1 MRVRRIFFR
10 NIRNHAVTNLDVA
23 DGVNIITGLNGQGKT
38 TILEAIAICTL
49 TRSFVGTPDAY
60 LIRRGEQGYEA
71 RLEGVSDYG
80 APRRIDVR
88 YESGLGKTITV
99 DGSAVSSAA
108 EVIGSAPT
116 VVLSPDLKPITA
128 GAPSERRRFLD
139 MVISQAKRRYLED
152 LIQYRRILKQRNVI
166 LANSRRSGRP
176 VDRALIEPWD
186 EGLIERSAHL
196 MHERTLF
203 VEEFEPIFERTARDV
218 ATGADEV
225 AIRYAPDAMEGALA
239 SVNDYRDALWLRSRQ
254 VWSEEQRRGTTLFGA
269 HRDDLR
275 MEINGGD
282 VRVSASQGQ
291 HKTLL
296 IGLKIAEFHYLA
308 GQCAETPII
317 LLDDIFGELDAT
329 RAERVYDL
337 TRELAQVFITAVSL
351 DLLPFLRE
359 RGALPGDKVV
369 LVEGGAIAEETTLE
383 ETTVGEP
390 AIEEMSV
397 EEPGSEAMVDEAIVG
412 DAMPGDAMTGDDM
425 ITDELRLAAEPDAP
439 PAPVLRDS
447 GEDAPDE
454 DEIRRR

>member
-10 NIRNHAVTNLDVA
+10 NIRNHVITDLEVA
-23 DGVNIITGLNGQGKT
+23 DGVNIITGLNGEGKT
-38 TILEAIAICTL
+38 TVLEAIAICTL
-49 TRSFVGTPDAY
+49 TRSFVGTPDAAMV
-60 LIRRGEQGYEA
+60 RRGTDGFEA
-71 RLEGVSDYG
+71 RMEGVSDYG
-80 APRRIDVR
+80 VPRRIDVR
-88 YESGLGKTITV
+88 YEVGLGKTITL
-99 DGSAVSSAA
+99 DGSTVSSSS
-108 EVIGSAPT
+108 EVIGAAPT
-116 VVLSPDLKPITA
+116 VVLSPDLKTITG

-166 LANSRRSGRP
+166 LSNARRQGRA

-203 VEEFEPIFERTARDV
+203 VDEFEPIFERTAADV
-218 ATGADEV
+218 ATGADQV
-225 AIRYAPDAMEGALA
+225 AIRYVPDAIEQPLR
-239 SVNDYRDALWLRSRQ
+239 SVDEYRDALWLRSKQ
-254 VWSEEQRRGTTLFGA
+254 VWNEEQRRGVTLFGA

-275 MEINGGD
+275 MEVNGGD

-317 LLDDIFGELDAT
+317 LLDDIFGELDAR

-351 DLLPFLRE
+351 DLLPFLKT
-359 RGALPGDKVV
+359 RGSADGDKVITV
-369 LVEGGAIAEETTLE
+369 RAGRIMTPEEAGG
-383 ETTVGEP
+383 VNHG
-390 AIEEMSV
+390 
-397 EEPGSEAMVDEAIVG
+397 
-412 DAMPGDAMTGDDM
+412 
-425 ITDELRLAAEPDAP
+425 
-439 PAPVLRDS
+439 
-447 GEDAPDE
+447 
-454 DEIRRR
+454 